1 MSSKPESVG
10 SKRVI
15 YPDRHQMH
23 WDAMVLEERLA
34 ADHPARL
41 LWQATGALNL
51 DAFYSW
57 IKSVDG
63 SAGRPA
69 IDPRVLL
76 CLWLLATSEDV
87 GSAREL
93 DRLCHVHDA
102 YRWVAGGIDISYH
115 TLSDFRVQ
123 FKNEL
128 DDLFTQ
134 ILGKLAHAGVI
145 TVTRVSQDG
154 TRVPAWAGKSSFHR
168 ESTLKK
174 HLEEAKAHVERLSS
188 EADDPTVSDKKKA
201 AMKRAADEK
210 LARVTRALEVELP
223 KVRESREGRGWR
235 LDDPARKQP
244 PRASTTDPDCRRMK
258 MPNGGFQPAYNV
270 QLGVDTASRA
280 IVGVD
285 ATNQGKDS
293 GLCSSMRE
301 QVERRTGLKVKEHL
315 TDEGYRRNAD
325 IVEAAAQGVAIYR
338 PPPPLPKGSKR
349 ASVYEAGPDDDPAVV
364 EWKKRME
371 SEAGQTIYKERCST
385 VETVNADLKTN
396 RALGRIRV
404 RGSDKAM
411 SCVLLSTIT
420 YNLLMF
426 MEVLVNN

>member
-1 MSSKPESVG
+1 MSSKPLSAG
-10 SKRVI
+10 SKRVV
-15 YPDRHQMH
+15 YPDRNQMH

-41 LWQATGALNL
+41 LWQATGMLNL

-93 DRLCHVHDA
+93 DRLCRIHDA

-123 FKNEL
+123 FKAEL

-134 ILGKLAHAGVI
+134 ILGKLVYAKVI

-154 TRVPAWAGKSSFHR
+154 TRVPAWAGKGSFHS
-168 ESTLKK
+168 EPTLKK
-174 HLEEAKAHVERLSS
+174 HLEEAKAHVERLSK
-188 EADDPTVSDKKKA
+188 EADDPNISEKKKA

-223 KVRESREGRGWR
+223 KAVESREGRGWR
-235 LDDPARKQP
+235 KDDPARKQP
-244 PRASTTDPDCRRMK
+244 PRASTTDPDCRKMK
-258 MPNGGFQPAYNV
+258 MSNGGFQPAYNV
-270 QLGVDTASRA
+270 QLAVDTESRA

-285 ATNQGKDS
+285 VTNQGKDS
-293 GLCSSMRE
+293 GLCGPMRE
-301 QVERRTGLKVKEHL
+301 QVEKRTGLKVKEHL
-315 TDEGYRRNAD
+315 TDEGYRRNED

-338 PPPPLPKGSKR
+338 PPPPLPKDSKR

-371 SEAGQTIYKERCST
+371 SEEGQAIYNERCST
-385 VETVNADLKTN
+385 VETVNGDLKTN
-396 RALGRIRV
+396 RALSRIRV
-404 RGSDKAM
+404 RGPDRAM
-411 SCVLLSTIT
+411 SCALLSTIT

-426 MEVLVNN
+426 MEVMVKT